1 MSNQFEL
8 CRFRFA
14 PSFKPP
20 ETAEEAGRM
29 RTYFRQIIK
38 TIEAQQQR
46 VDILKDWENDFE
58 EFDALN
64 EMYES
69 AVYEAAALDRYINRP
84 DILKMWPF
92 IRP

>member
-1 MSNQFEL
+1 MSNQYEL
-8 CRFRFA
+8 CRFRYA

-29 RTYFRQIIK
+29 VTYFKQIIK

-46 VDILKDWENDFE
+46 LDILKDRENDFE
-58 EFDALN
+58 AFNQLN
-64 EMYES
+64 EMYEC

-84 DILKMWPF
+84 EILKKWPYV
-92 IRP
+92 RP

>member
-1 MSNQFEL
+1 MSNKYEL
-8 CRFRFA
+8 CRFRYA

-29 RTYFRQIIK
+29 KTYFRQIIK

-46 VDILKDWENDFE
+46 LDILKDEERDYE

-64 EMYES
+64 EMYEN

-84 DILKMWPF
+84 EILKAWPYV
-92 IRP
+92 RP